1 MAALSIGEAT
11 VGGRFDASSKGLPQV
26 ATCEWL
32 GDPQYG
38 CAWAHAVQVQVQS
51 TSLGRWC
58 TSRFQQHQI
67 SRQILSNDF
76 RLGDA
81 ALPQY
86 RFQLLTE
93 AHLVSVQ
100 VVAVPEPAEWAM
112 LLAGAG
118 LVGSMVRSR
127 RRA

>member
-1 MAALSIGEAT
+1 MRRSVDKRADIWAFGVVLFDTADGSIAIEPA
-11 VGGRFDASSKGLPQV
+11 
-26 ATCEWL
+26 
-32 GDPQYG
+32 
-38 CAWAHAVQVQVQS
+38 
-51 TSLGRWC
+51 
-58 TSRFQQHQI
+58 
-67 SRQILSNDF
+67 
-76 RLGDA
+76 GDA